1 MNRIRYIIFAL
12 TASVLLSSCI
22 VVKKESDTSGY
33 QTISLSP
40 KPEIEMS
47 ENTVRSIDGDMIAF
61 LPKEWFFVDIEDHA
75 SSEVFA
81 VAVNPD
87 YTLSLVFMARKKS
100 QQYSEIVD
108 SEGLFG
114 LSRVVLDMHQKKA
127 GGAVTSI
134 GKPRKIEMGNMEFVE
149 FEFASSAGGL
159 GTKAACFI
167 SSIGNYY
174 EIALSPMTFRGK
186 PLPTNSEMDMI
197 FRSVLATVQ
206 F

>member
-1 MNRIRYIIFAL
+1 MNNMKYIVFGLFAMFML
-12 TASVLLSSCI
+12 VSCI
-22 VVKKESDTSGY
+22 VVKKDSDTSGY

-40 KPEIEMS
+40 KPEIAMS
-47 ENTVRSIDGDMIAF
+47 ENTVRSYDGDMIAF
-61 LPKEWFFVDIEDHA
+61 LPKDWFFVDFENHA
-75 SSEVFA
+75 SSEIFA

-87 YTLSLVFMARKKS
+87 YTLSLVFLSRKKS
-100 QQYSEIVD
+100 QQYSDIVE

-114 LSRVVLDMHQKKA
+114 LSRVALDMHQKKA
-127 GGAVTSI
+127 GGAVASI

-159 GTKAACFI
+159 STKAAVFI
-167 SSIGNYY
+167 SGIGNYY
-174 EIALSPMTFRGK
+174 EIALTPMTFRGK
-186 PLPTNSEMDMI
+186 PLPTNSEMEMI

>member
-1 MNRIRYIIFAL
+1 M
-12 TASVLLSSCI
+12 
-22 VVKKESDTSGY
+22 SD
-33 QTISLSP
+33 
-40 KPEIEMS
+40 
-47 ENTVRSIDGDMIAF
+47 NTVHSFDGDMIAF
-61 LPKEWFFVDIEDHA
+61 LPKDWFFVDTDEHA

-81 VAVNPD
+81 VAVNRD
-87 YTLSLVFMARKKS
+87 YTLSLVFMSRKKT
-100 QQYSEIVD
+100 QHYSEIVE

-114 LSRVVLDMHQKKA
+114 LSRVVLEMHQKKA

-149 FEFASSAGGL
+149 FEFAASAGGL
-159 GTKAACFI
+159 PTKAAVFI
-167 SSIGNYY
+167 SSIGNFY